1 MKHFLFL
8 ISTLLMF
15 SLACQ
20 KSQDENLDQLTELQK
35 QHADRLMHLPS
46 ISPTESG
53 KIINRFGQVNGS
65 SISEG
70 IDIAVEQKTN
80 VFATAA
86 GKVIEAKQGA
96 TTNENLVIIDHGYG
110 LQTRYVNLSEI
121 LVAVNQSVKRWSVIG
136 TIRTTAN
143 QPVWLHY
150 EVIKDG
156 NQVNPENYI
165 FN

>member
-20 KSQDENLDQLTELQK
+20 KSQNENIDQLTELQK
-35 QHADRLMHLPS
+35 QHTDRLMHLPS

-53 KIINRFGQVNGS
+53 KIISRFGQVTGS
-65 SISEG
+65 SINEG

-80 VFATAA
+80 VFATGA
-86 GKVIEAKQGA
+86 GKVIVAKQGA

-110 LQTRYVNLSEI
+110 LQTKYSNLSEI
-121 LVAVNQSVKRWSVIG
+121 FVGVNQPVKRWTVIG
-136 TIRTTAN
+136 RIKKATD
-143 QPVWLHY
+143 QPVLLHY

-156 NQVNPENYI
+156 VPNDPEKYI
-165 FN
+165 F